1 MSALVIVNSKVAA
14 RPSRNLHFYAENQ
27 EAGSNAVKTRNDV
40 HLYEPPVDLDLLIF
54 FFFFKEQLTGPSV
67 FYVPANGYQLWKL
80 WAFWPLKRLPTSCQ
94 LDQNGCSKI
103 LSPLR

>member
-40 HLYEPPVDLDLLIF
+40 HLYEPPVDLDLLNF
-54 FFFFKEQLTGPSV
+54 FFFFLNNK
-67 FYVPANGYQLWKL
+67 
-80 WAFWPLKRLPTSCQ
+80 
-94 LDQNGCSKI
+94 
-103 LSPLR
+103 